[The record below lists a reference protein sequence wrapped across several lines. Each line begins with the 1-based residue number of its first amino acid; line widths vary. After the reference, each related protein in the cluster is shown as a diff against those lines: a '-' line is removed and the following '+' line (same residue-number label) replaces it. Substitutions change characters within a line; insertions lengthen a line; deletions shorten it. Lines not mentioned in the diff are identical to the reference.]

1 MTKLVTQYKCADC
14 VKYKLGFRTLIG
26 NRCFVD
32 RKRVLFCYVTC
43 QNSPLDAVKWMRLL
57 LKWASESCVLLKYL
71 NTLWLHALTER
82 QASALVNCRS
92 YLNIAHLFKCRA
104 NFLCENVTVGK
115 VSGSQLTL
123 STRPLTS
130 SYLRICRTPST
141 PDVEGVIVCSSRVH
155 SRFVV
160 CRAFCL
166 MASYFLFCADLF
178 KRLSFLHRRTS
189 HLWPDVRGKFLT
201 PTLTVISNSD
211 TVYSYIHVYI

>member
-1 MTKLVTQYKCADC
+1 M
-14 VKYKLGFRTLIG
+14 GFR
-26 NRCFVD
+26 
-32 RKRVLFCYVTC
+32 K
-43 QNSPLDAVKWMRLL
+43 
-57 LKWASESCVLLKYL
+57 CVLLKYL
-71 NTLWLHALTER
+71 NTLWLHSLTER
-82 QASALVNCRS
+82 QATALVNCRS

-130 SYLRICRTPST
+130 SYLRICQTPST

-166 MASYFLFCADLF
+166 MASYILFCADLF
-178 KRLSFLHRRTS
+178 QRLSFLHRHTS